1 MEKCVNP
8 FAGPITVGLSQ
19 APKDYV
25 APVKRPPDTTHK
37 VHPNAHSLPVLAQ
50 AMKANP
56 SSTTFTIA
64 SDIEPAFTLMIG
76 TPTLGRSDGKGTV
89 PNPHYFA
96 KKVVVDPTMAPGTWK
111 LT

>member
-1 MEKCVNP
+1 MEKRVNP
-8 FAGPITVGLSQ
+8 IIPLGQISQGVHPGPVVPRVNPPHTSQ
-19 APKDYV
+19 
-25 APVKRPPDTTHK
+25 
-37 VHPNAHSLPVLAQ
+37 PNAHSLYDLAQ

-76 TPTLGRSDGKGTV
+76 TPTLGRSDGKGRV
-89 PNPHYFA
+89 PNPHYAA